1 MSENTEIRKG
11 LNGVVADVSAI
22 SKVNSETNSLLYRGY
37 PVPELAATQS
47 FEAVAYLLW
56 NGELPTADQL
66 SEAVAHERSHRA
78 LDEQVRTAL
87 DALPADCHPMDSLR
101 TAVSVLGAVDPTAQD
116 SSPEAER
123 EKARRLFAQL
133 PAVIA
138 YEQRRRRAGGATEPV
153 APRED
158 LDYAQNFL
166 WMTFGEE
173 AAPEVVRSEEHT
185 SELQSRG
192 HLVCRLLLEKKK

>member
-1 MSENTEIRKG
+1 RAALRAGRLCGVHAVRRLGLRLRGPHRRTPPRHRRRPQEGDMSENTEIRKG

-56 NGELPTADQL
+56 NGELPTADHL
-66 SEAVAHERSHRA
+66 SEAIAHERSHRA
-78 LDEQVRTAL
+78 LDGQVRTAL
-87 DALPADCHPMDSLR
+87 DALPADCQRMDSLR

-158 LDYAQNFL
+158 L
-166 WMTFGEE
+166 
-173 AAPEVVRSEEHT
+173 
-185 SELQSRG
+185 
-192 HLVCRLLLEKKK
+192 

>member
-66 SEAVAHERSHRA
+66 SEAIAHERSHRA
-78 LDEQVRTAL
+78 LDEQVRT
-87 DALPADCHPMDSLR
+87 
-101 TAVSVLGAVDPTAQD
+101 
-116 SSPEAER
+116 
-123 EKARRLFAQL
+123 
-133 PAVIA
+133 
-138 YEQRRRRAGGATEPV
+138 
-153 APRED
+153 
-158 LDYAQNFL
+158 
-166 WMTFGEE
+166 
-173 AAPEVVRSEEHT
+173 RSEERKST
-185 SELQSRG
+185 
-192 HLVCRLLLEKKK
+192 RLNSSHVAISYAVFCLKKKKSRTTLLHLTTSACYAL